1 MDIGF
6 SFDWIFIVMS
16 LGCVFFLLQ
25 ILLDYNRNREQIR
38 QELQQIEEIRS
49 RHDEEIKKVVE
60 VCPVCRTWQ
69 QPPIPPKVRTDLPQ
83 KFNDEVDFDFMF
95 YRGQPIGVFV
105 DHAIRISVVHATVS
119 FPGSYRIANSAF

>member
-49 RHDEEIKKVVE
+49 RHDEEIKKVERLIEEATSEGALLDSELEKLDKKHKELE
-60 VCPVCRTWQ
+60 VALNTLGGNE
-69 QPPIPPKVRTDLPQ
+69 K
-83 KFNDEVDFDFMF
+83 
-95 YRGQPIGVFV
+95 G
-105 DHAIRISVVHATVS
+105 
-119 FPGSYRIANSAF
+119 

>member
-38 QELQQIEEIRS
+38 QELQQIKEIRS
-49 RHDEEIKKVVE
+49 RHDEEIKKVERLIEEATSEGALLDSELEKLDKKHKELE
-60 VCPVCRTWQ
+60 VALNTLDGNE
-69 QPPIPPKVRTDLPQ
+69 K
-83 KFNDEVDFDFMF
+83 
-95 YRGQPIGVFV
+95 G
-105 DHAIRISVVHATVS
+105 
-119 FPGSYRIANSAF
+119 